1 MSDYTTGDRVT
12 AYGEV
17 GTVLRRIPGTG
28 IYAVDFDNGDHDT
41 ATAAAMAPA
50 DPRVSHVG
58 RPTSELTPAELRA
71 RRELTRRVHTRRAM
85 ITSTATRPT
94 AWFVR

>member
-1 MSDYTTGDRVT
+1 MSDYAPGDRVIVH
-12 AYGEV
+12 GEV
-17 GTVLRRIPGTG
+17 GTVLRRLHGTET
-28 IYAVDFDNGDHDT
+28 YAVDLDSGDHDT
-41 ATAAAMAPA
+41 ATSAALRPA

-58 RPTSELTPAELRA
+58 RSPEQLTPAERRA
-71 RRELTRRVHTRRAM
+71 RRELAQRVHARQPM